1 MIVIAGSVAI
11 KPERRAEVVQV
22 AREMAE
28 ASRRETGCLA
38 YDFYVGIED
47 PNVFFIFEEW
57 ATEDALARHFQTEH
71 MAAFQ
76 QRLPGV
82 LASQPVLKRYAVS
95 SASAM

>member
-11 KPERRAEVVQV
+11 KPERRAEAVQI

-28 ASRRETGCLA
+28 ATRRETGCLA
-38 YDFYVGIED
+38 YDFYSSLHD

-57 ATEDALARHFQTEH
+57 ATEDALVRHFQAEH
-71 MAAFQ
+71 MATFQ
-76 QRLPGV
+76 QRLPDL
-82 LASQPVLKRYAVS
+82 LAGRPMLKRYVVS

>member
-1 MIVIAGSVAI
+1 MIVIAGSVVV
-11 KPERRAEVVQV
+11 KPERRAEVVEV

-38 YDFYVGIED
+38 YEFYVGIED
-47 PNVFFIFEEW
+47 PNAFFIFEEW
-57 ATEDALARHFQTEH
+57 ATEDVLARHFQTAH

-76 QRLPGV
+76 QRRPSL
-82 LASQPVLKRYAVS
+82 LASRPVLKRYAVS